1 MNNYVDIFKN
11 VHITGMK
18 GTRFCATRFSFCHEV
33 ASREHQ
39 VMRKLKSE

>member
-11 VHITGMK
+11 VHITGME
-18 GTRFCATRFSFCHEV
+18 GTRLSFCHDV
-33 ASREHQ
+33 ASRVQ